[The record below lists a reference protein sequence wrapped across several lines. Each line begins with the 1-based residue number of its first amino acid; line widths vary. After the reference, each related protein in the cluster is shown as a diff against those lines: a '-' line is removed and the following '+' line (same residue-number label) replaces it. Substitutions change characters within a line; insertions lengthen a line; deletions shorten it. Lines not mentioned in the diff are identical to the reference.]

1 MNICLKL
8 VFFPQFISLGYSLYA
23 QTEDSIPRKK
33 ITIPRITETPK
44 IDGVLNDAVW
54 QNAPVATNFVE
65 RQPNNGRPIPDS
77 LKTDV
82 KIVYDDLGIY
92 FGATMKDPQPDKI
105 LKELTERDGIGN
117 DDFFF
122 ILLNGYNDRQQS
134 LQFIVTAAG
143 VQYDA
148 KKAAENFDFSLAHNI
163 VFRTNGKYF

>member
-1 MNICLKL
+1 MSSFFKSVLILSTLCFWFSMNSQAI
-8 VFFPQFISLGYSLYA
+8 
-23 QTEDSIPRKK
+23 DSIQRKK
-33 ITIPRITETPK
+33 ITISRIFEAPK
-44 IDGVLNDAVW
+44 IDGILNEAAW
-54 QNAPVATNFVE
+54 SNAPIATDFVE
-65 RQPNNGRPIPDS
+65 RQPSSGKPIPDS

-105 LKELTERDGIGN
+105 LKELTERDDIGN

-148 KKAAENFDFSLAHNI
+148 KM
-163 VFRTNGKYF
+163 TNGSED